1 MQEEEYVVDSDS
13 EAGEDEE
20 QVEEGDEVE
29 SEDAAERRK
38 VADALDAIDRECAQ
52 TPAQIKVVTLTC
64 L

>member
-20 QVEEGDEVE
+20 QVDEVE

-52 TPAQIKVVTLTC
+52 TPAQIKVVTLTY